1 MTLTPRSTA
10 RSGLAALAILIGLGA
25 GMAQARTTLRW
36 KFKPGDV
43 LHYQTVQAT
52 VTTIQDLNGKP
63 VQQSLALTID
73 LTWTVKSVDDAGRA
87 SVSETIERMRTS
99 ATMPYVGKLSD
110 DSKDAEASGPIG
122 SLFKFL
128 VGSEFAFTI
137 TPRGEIG
144 DVKLPEKLL
153 AALKAPD
160 EPAPAAGGRPAEG
173 GGMKMMLMQLGITEE
188 GMKNMLNQMTLVVPE
203 EALEVGGKWDR
214 KLPAPA
220 GPEGASRMIDQTFI
234 YRGADVAGKGEGVD
248 LTTKFEP
255 LKPDPN
261 VPVTIKSEE
270 ASGRYSFDNAA
281 GRITTSTLTQK
292 IEARVQAEGKEVPQ
306 SIETVTTM
314 TLTKDK
320 AP

>member
-1 MTLTPRSTA
+1 MRLTLPSTA
-10 RSGLAALAILIGLGA
+10 RPGLAALAILIGLGA
-25 GMAQARTTLRW
+25 GMAQAKTTLRW

-43 LHYQTVQAT
+43 LHYQTVQST
-52 VTTIQDLNGKP
+52 VTSIQDLNAKP
-63 VQQSLALTID
+63 VQQTLALTID
-73 LTWTVKSVDDAGRA
+73 LTWTVKSVDDQGKA
-87 SVSETIERMRTS
+87 SVAETIDRMRTT

-110 DSKDAEASGPIG
+110 DSKDADAAGPIG

-128 VGSEFAFTI
+128 VGSEFTFTV
-137 TPRGEIG
+137 TPRGEID

-160 EPAPAAGGRPAEG
+160 EPAAAPGQPAEP
-173 GGMKMMLMQLGITEE
+173 GGMKMMLMQLGITED
-188 GMKNMLNQMTLVVPE
+188 GMKNMLNQMTLVVPQ

-214 KLPAPA
+214 KLPTPA
-220 GPEGASRMIDQTFI
+220 GPDGASRMIDQMFT
-234 YRGADVAGKGEGVD
+234 YRGAEAGNKAEGVD

-261 VPVTIKSEE
+261 VPVTVKSEE

-281 GRITTSTLTQK
+281 GRITSSTLTQK
-292 IEARVQAEGKEVPQ
+292 IEARIQQEGKEIPQ